1 MTGNLFLA
9 TVFLSMTFLPLS
21 RTVQN
26 PNPRVILGAFL
37 LYLLTFILCVFQL
50 LYLIITEV
58 F

>member
-9 TVFLSMTFLPLS
+9 TVFLSMTFLPIA
-21 RTVQN
+21 RTMENVS
-26 PNPRVILGAFL
+26 PRVILGAFL
-37 LYLLTFILCVFQL
+37 LYLFTFILCVFQL

>member
-1 MTGNLFLA
+1 MTGHLFLA

-37 LYLLTFILCVFQL
+37 LYVFVFILCIIQL
-50 LYLIITEV
+50 LYLFFTEV